1 MWIHH
6 PSGKIA
12 VFVKDPVDVVNAS
25 EVKQDE
31 QKKRSKKK

>member
-1 MWIHH
+1 MWVHH

-12 VFVKDPVDVVNAS
+12 VYIKDPVDVVYAS

>member
-1 MWIHH
+1 MWLHH

-12 VFVKDPVDVVNAS
+12 VFVKDPVDTRSAG
-25 EVKQDE
+25 EVIQDE

>member
-1 MWIHH
+1 MWLHH

-12 VFVKDPVDVVNAS
+12 IYVKDPVDMVS

-31 QKKRSKKK
+31 QKKRPKKK